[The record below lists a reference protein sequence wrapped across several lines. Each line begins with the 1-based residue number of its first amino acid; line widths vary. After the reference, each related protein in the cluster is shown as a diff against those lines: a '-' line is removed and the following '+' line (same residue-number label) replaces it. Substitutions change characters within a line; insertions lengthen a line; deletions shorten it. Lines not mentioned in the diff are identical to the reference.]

1 MCVFHF
7 LFNIFNKNT
16 LHYIALQHRIEPRP
30 EYAFS
35 EMLYSKCGRISA
47 RSVATMWAPIRR
59 RALEK
64 AKRSSQHVCP
74 HVVTPWWAARGCATT
89 KICYKIYMTGLLVT
103 LCHPSLSSTRDKAMA
118 CKPKIRT
125 GLLWQHPFVETHC
138 WLNHIQN
145 PALPFGSH
153 ANLSAPY
160 GGICGKLPSSVCTKD
175 KPSKKQTQMPTG
187 KARVRKSPQ
196 KILNHLLNLL
206 LNITRPGPILTS
218 VFPYPQQV
226 LMAPP

>member
-74 HVVTPWWAARGCATT
+74 HVVTPWWAARGCATA

-125 GLLWQHPFVETHC
+125 GLL
-138 WLNHIQN
+138 
-145 PALPFGSH
+145 
-153 ANLSAPY
+153 
-160 GGICGKLPSSVCTKD
+160 
-175 KPSKKQTQMPTG
+175 
-187 KARVRKSPQ
+187 
-196 KILNHLLNLL
+196 
-206 LNITRPGPILTS
+206 
-218 VFPYPQQV
+218 
-226 LMAPP
+226 